1 MLELETRKGEISSA
15 GMRLREKKKIKTNK
29 EMKIRSSSSPAGS
42 LSSSQSSISR
52 QIPDLVIDSNEI
64 EQVQMSEKDF
74 NKFTKAFQK
83 LENTKKWVLTS
94 GKVVE
99 DELYKFGMKCN
110 KYCLCHSFIINPEDR
125 TFVKENI
132 FSLIELKKIY
142 TYNQKLLLNLPNI
155 C

>member
-15 GMRLREKKKIKTNK
+15 GMRLREKKKVCYPESLTVTDSSIKTNK
-29 EMKIRSSSSPAGS
+29 EMKIKSSSSPAGS

-110 KYCLCHSFIINPEDR
+110 KYWLF
-125 TFVKENI
+125 
-132 FSLIELKKIY
+132 
-142 TYNQKLLLNLPNI
+142 
-155 C
+155 